1 MVAAGRI
8 CGVAQSLLGE
18 LEQLGSAAVQVQGR
32 AVQVRSEGLCVD
44 CLTWAWI
51 HANAAM
57 LLDNTCIHVRYV
69 LPMYD
74 ERTC

>member
-32 AVQVRSEGLCVD
+32 AVQ
-44 CLTWAWI
+44 
-51 HANAAM
+51 
-57 LLDNTCIHVRYV
+57 
-69 LPMYD
+69 
-74 ERTC
+74 